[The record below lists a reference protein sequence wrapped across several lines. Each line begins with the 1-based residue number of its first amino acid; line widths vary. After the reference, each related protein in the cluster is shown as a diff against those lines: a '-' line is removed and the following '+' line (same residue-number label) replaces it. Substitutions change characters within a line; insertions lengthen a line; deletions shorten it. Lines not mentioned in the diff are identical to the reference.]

1 MPLSRKIL
9 QYLFTTEAVYPMSLK
24 SSLGG
29 IKEDS
34 FLLSPPSV
42 LSYLVMGQEMV
53 LGSALHELLERQ
65 AQGSLWSKLD
75 ISWGWFNSRPHKCLD
90 MIFSTLPGLIPFT
103 FPLMEMKQRTTYTML
118 WFSQNMSRWADFGST
133 WFILSAT
140 LEVDEYIHEFFLAF

>member
-1 MPLSRKIL
+1 
-9 QYLFTTEAVYPMSLK
+9 MSLR

-65 AQGSLWSKLD
+65 AQGSL
-75 ISWGWFNSRPHKCLD
+75 
-90 MIFSTLPGLIPFT
+90 
-103 FPLMEMKQRTTYTML
+103 
-118 WFSQNMSRWADFGST
+118 
-133 WFILSAT
+133 
-140 LEVDEYIHEFFLAF
+140 